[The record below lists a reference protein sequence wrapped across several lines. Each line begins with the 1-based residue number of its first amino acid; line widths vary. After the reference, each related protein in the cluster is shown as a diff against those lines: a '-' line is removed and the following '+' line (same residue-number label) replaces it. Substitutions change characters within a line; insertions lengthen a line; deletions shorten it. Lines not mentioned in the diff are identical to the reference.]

1 MHHYSDLFTV
11 TKMLQY
17 NKVEDDGMS
26 IFGERLR
33 QVRASRGITQEELA
47 DRADI
52 ARTMVGRYETTEQL
66 PAIDTLVRIAD
77 ALDTST
83 DCLLGRTPIVD
94 ADIDKT
100 DNKPKNPLNKM
111 PKSYAELSELIRHII
126 QEEMQR
132 NITH

>member
-1 MHHYSDLFTV
+1 
-11 TKMLQY
+11 
-17 NKVEDDGMS
+17 MS